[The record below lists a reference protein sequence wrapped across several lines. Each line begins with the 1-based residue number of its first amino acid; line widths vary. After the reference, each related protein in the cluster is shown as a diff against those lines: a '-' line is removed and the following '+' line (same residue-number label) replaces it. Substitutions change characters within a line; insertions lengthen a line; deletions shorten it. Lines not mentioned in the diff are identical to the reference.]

1 MEEALLC
8 QERLDLGRVQADE
21 LCMRVRG
28 GHVWLAA
35 VTTVASRML
44 LWGAV
49 SRTRDTALI
58 GSVVAQVRRMIRFQ
72 SPAPLGDG
80 RSGNLGNTDRAG
92 LPGEGDDRQ
101 ARLAPP
107 ADLGR
112 VAGDTGRQTVRK
124 GGGGR
129 VERRLAC
136 GDLFE
141 ALRVIRETQGTWDTF
156 NTAYV
161 ERLNATLRTWIPAL
175 TRRSRHAGT
184 AGSVEAGFF

>member
-1 MEEALLC
+1 M
-8 QERLDLGRVQADE
+8 QADE
-21 LCMRVRG
+21 LCVRVRG
-28 GHVWLAA
+28 GHVWLAT
-35 VTTVASRML
+35 VMTVASRML

-58 GSVVAQVRRMIRFQ
+58 GSVVAQARRMIRFQ

-80 RSGNLGNTDRAG
+80 WSGNLGNTDRAG

-107 ADLGR
+107 AALGG
-112 VAGDTGRQTVRK
+112 VAGDTGRETVRK
-124 GGGGR
+124 GAGGR

-141 ALRVIRETQGTWDTF
+141 ALKVIRETQGTWGTF

-175 TRRSRHAGT
+175 RRVWKRCSSGSAWSTTSRGVICH
-184 AGSVEAGFF
+184 